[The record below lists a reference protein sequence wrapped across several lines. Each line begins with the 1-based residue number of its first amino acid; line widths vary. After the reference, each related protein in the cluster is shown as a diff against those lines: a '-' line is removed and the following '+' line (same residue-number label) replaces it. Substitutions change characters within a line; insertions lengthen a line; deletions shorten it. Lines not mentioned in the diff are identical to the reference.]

1 MNEKAAELGDTDSML
16 CLGAMYECGEGV
28 AKNLLKAMEWYKKAL
43 DNGEHGAQLLL
54 DRKKFSRY
62 K

>member
-1 MNEKAAELGDTDSML
+1 ML